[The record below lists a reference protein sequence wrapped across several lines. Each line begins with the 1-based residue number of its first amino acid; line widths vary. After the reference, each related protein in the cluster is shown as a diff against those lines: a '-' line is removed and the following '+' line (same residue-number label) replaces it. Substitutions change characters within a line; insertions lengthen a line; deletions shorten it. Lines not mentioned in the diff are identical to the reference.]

1 MKHSVIVKFLAIF
14 LATLSLVTAVA
25 GTVGIVAMEDA
36 GLYVKGLE
44 ELQDQELDNRASTL
58 ANSYATIYAVD
69 EYGNLNYTLRNDL
82 YSDPKHRSDA
92 EYWCIQLAQGDEVLV
107 APADTSGYSESRT
120 YTVTPHYPI
129 VSRNRPSG
137 IYGDASSETTSPH
150 PTAGSPRSSSSGI
163 FSDVKVPVD
172 YLYYDTYSRWEDG
185 GFVTLYLYYYEAPE
199 YTVTVYLQPEVLESS
214 SLHILTGMYPYR
226 YWFIAVLAMGLI
238 LFSVCAV
245 YLCWSAGAAVD
256 GTVRPGGLNKVPL
269 DIYAAVGAA
278 AVIGLVY
285 LFRKM
290 ADWIENE
297 GPHPGNLSLI
307 AVNLMAIILVCQG
320 FLFAFC
326 AQIKV
331 PKAYWWHHSA
341 VGWCLGKLYRG
352 IRFLCGAVAK
362 VFGMIPVIWQWLL
375 TAVLMV
381 VAAILSLVIA
391 VISANNSAGLLAVF
405 GVLQFPVVLLS
416 CVSVVLYGGYAF
428 GMLLVGARKMAQGDL
443 NHKISTRYL
452 FGSFRECAEQLNS
465 LSDTAMKEARNRL
478 RSERMKTELITNVS
492 HDIKTP
498 LTSIINFVDLLQKP
512 HTEAEGKQY
521 LEVLS
526 RQSGRM
532 KKLIED
538 LMDLSKA
545 NTGNL
550 AVSLIRLDLAE
561 AVQQALGEFADKLD
575 SACLAPVFRHPEE
588 SVWVWADGRLTWRV
602 LSNLLS
608 NAVKYAMPG
617 TRLYLELSVRE
628 GQVLLSMKNISRE
641 ELSTSAE
648 ELMERFVQ
656 GDVSRNA
663 EGSGLGLNIA
673 QSLMEVQ
680 HGSMAVSVDGDL
692 FKVTL
697 TFRAEA

>member
-14 LATLSLVTAVA
+14 LAALSLMAAVA
-25 GTVGIVAMEDA
+25 GATGIVAMEEA

-44 ELQDQELDNRASTL
+44 ELQEQELENRAQSL
-58 ANSYATIYAVD
+58 ANSYATLHAVD
-69 EYGNLNYTLRNDL
+69 TYGNLNYTLRNDL
-82 YSDPKHRSDA
+82 YSDPENRGDA
-92 EYWCIQLAQGDEVLV
+92 DHWRIRMSQGDEVLL
-107 APADTSGYSESRT
+107 APEDTSGYSECWT
-120 YTVTPHYPI
+120 YTIKPHYPI

-137 IYGDASSETTSPH
+137 SSADDSTEAEVTQPTTI
-150 PTAGSPRSSSSGI
+150 SPRSSNPGV
-163 FSDVKVPVD
+163 FGDVKVPED
-172 YLYYDTYSRWEDG
+172 YLYYDTYNRWEG
-185 GFVTLYLYYYEAPE
+185 GSFVTLYLYYFEAPE

-226 YWFIAVLAMGLI
+226 YWFIAVLAMGLV
-238 LFSVCAV
+238 LFSVCTV
-245 YLCWSAGAAVD
+245 YLCWSAGATKD
-256 GTVRPGGLNKVPL
+256 GTVRPAGLNRVPL
-269 DIYAAVGAA
+269 DIYAAVVAA
-278 AVIGLVY
+278 AVFGLLLV
-285 LFRKM
+285 FREM
-290 ADWIENE
+290 VDWVENE
-297 GPHPGNLSLI
+297 GPHPGNLSLM
-307 AVNLMAIILVCQG
+307 AVNLMGIILVCEA

-331 PKAYWWHHSA
+331 PGAFWWHNSA
-341 VGWCLGKLYRG
+341 IGWCLGKLYRG
-352 IRFLCGAVAK
+352 IRFLCRAIAK
-362 VFGMIPVIWQWLL
+362 VVSMIPVIWQWLL
-375 TAVLMV
+375 TAAIMV
-381 VAAILSLVIA
+381 VAAVVSFLIA
-391 VISANNSAGLLAVF
+391 VVCVNN
-405 GVLQFPVVLLS
+405 GVGIGAIIGALQFPVVLMA
-416 CVSVVLYGGYAF
+416 CVGTVLYGGYAF

-443 NHKISTRYL
+443 NHKISTQYL

-465 LSDTAMKEARNRL
+465 LSDTAMKEAQNRL

-512 HTEAEGKQY
+512 HTAEEGEQY

-545 NTGNL
+545 NTGNMT
-550 AVSLIRLDLAE
+550 VSLTRLDLAE

-575 SACLAPVFRHPEE
+575 SAHLSPVFRHPEE
-588 SVWVWADGRLTWRV
+588 PVWVQADGRLTWRV

-617 TRLYLELSVRE
+617 TRLYLDLSARE
-628 GQVLLSMKNISRE
+628 GQAQLSMKNISRE
-641 ELSTSAE
+641 ELNTSAE

-656 GDVSRNA
+656 GDASRNA

-680 HGSMAVSVDGDL
+680 HGRMAVSVDGDL

-697 TFRAEA
+697 TFRTES